1 MELNKLKIIDG
12 KLFLDGTEVKCVQK
26 INLQKGVDEIKTSLK
41 IEMIVESKFD
51 ELDSES
57 FSDNWSSDLA

>member
-12 KLFLDGTEVKCVQK
+12 KLFLDDTEVKYVQK
-26 INLQKGVDEIKTSLK
+26 INLQKGIDEYKTSLK
-41 IEMIVESKFD
+41 IEMIVESTFD

-57 FSDNWSSDLA
+57 FGDN